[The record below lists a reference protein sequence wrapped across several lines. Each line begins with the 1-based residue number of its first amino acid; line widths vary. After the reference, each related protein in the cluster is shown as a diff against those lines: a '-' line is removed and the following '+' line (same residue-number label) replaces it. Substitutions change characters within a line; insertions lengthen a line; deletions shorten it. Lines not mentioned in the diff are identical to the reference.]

1 MLSFNVILA
10 LTPSLLF
17 FFYLRG
23 ESERGSWSPDYHVR
37 PPVLERKAP
46 TVEVSG
52 WPQKSMEHIS
62 KNTYANDSEKCL
74 YASEPGSKVEPTK
87 KNSS

>member
-1 MLSFNVILA
+1 MSLMIFFNLPSFTAFLDALSFNDILA

-23 ESERGSWSPDYHVR
+23 ESERGSWSPDS
-37 PPVLERKAP
+37 PPDPPLPDPTAPLE
-46 TVEVSG
+46 VFG

-62 KNTYANDSEKCL
+62 KNYIRK
-74 YASEPGSKVEPTK
+74 
-87 KNSS
+87 